1 LAQNLVLCYI
11 YAYYRV
17 FGGYMSFAKFS
28 SDFLVE
34 TFTLVDNLFIHE
46 YLPECDE
53 KQIKVYLYG
62 LYLCSNPP
70 ADNTTD
76 SLCNALNMSEKEIL
90 SAYAFF
96 EDLGLC
102 QIVSKD
108 PLEVKYLSLKRANQ
122 PPKKYKAEK
131 WNDFNVHLQQLFP
144 ERMLTP
150 NEYNEYYSF
159 IDSTKFEPE
168 AMLLVVQYCIN
179 LKGMSVR
186 YPYILTVARNWASE
200 GVRTAQDVE
209 KRLEEYDAQTDDMQ
223 KLLSALSRK
232 GGADLEEKQML
243 LKWTRS
249 WGYTLDAIIIAAKT
263 LKGSKTFQKL
273 DAKLD
278 EFYRMSIF
286 SAEEMEDYNKHLE
299 ELRTLTIDINKNLGV
314 FYESFE
320 HEIEVYVSPWTSK
333 GFEADALKK
342 IAHHCF
348 LSNVRTLEG
357 MNNVVGK
364 FYQKGL
370 LTSAS
375 IDAYIDEQIKKDER
389 IKKIIEATGRTRGVT
404 AQDREYYETWSA
416 VWLFDDSVILYAA
429 EQAANRTYPLPYVNQ
444 ILSAFKSEGVKTV
457 EDARKVALPS
467 TNQANKSHDY
477 DERTYSQEEL
487 RSVITSIDGLNVN
500 DDV

>member
-1 LAQNLVLCYI
+1 MTSARTVRQTPTQVVNPTPMTMPSIPVKV
-11 YAYYRV
+11 APT
-17 FGGYMSFAKFS
+17 MANPAK
-28 SDFLVE
+28 
-34 TFTLVDNLFIHE
+34 
-46 YLPECDE
+46 
-53 KQIKVYLYG
+53 
-62 LYLCSNPP
+62 
-70 ADNTTD
+70 DNTLD
-76 SLCNALNMSEKEIL
+76 ALCANLNMSEKEIL
-90 SAYAFF
+90 SAYSYF

-102 QIVSKD
+102 QIVSKE

-200 GVRTAQDVE
+200 GVRTTSDVE
-209 KRLEEYDAQTDDMQ
+209 EKLAEYDRQHDDMQ
-223 KLLSALSRK
+223 RVLSALSRK
-232 GGADLEEKQML
+232 GAAELEEKQML

-249 WGYTLDAIIIAAKT
+249 WGYEIDAVLTAAKT

-286 SAEEMEDYNKHLE
+286 SAEEMQDYNKHLE

-314 FYESFE
+314 FYESFD
-320 HEIEVYVSPWTSK
+320 HEIEVYISPWVAK
-333 GFEADALKK
+333 GFEEKALIK

-348 LSNVRTLEG
+348 VSGVRTLEG
-357 MNNVVGK
+357 MNAVVNK
-364 FYQKGL
+364 FYSMGL

-375 IDAYIDEQIKKDER
+375 IDDYVDAQLRQDENIKR
-389 IKKIIEATGRTRGVT
+389 IIEATGRTRNVT
-404 AQDREYYETWSA
+404 NQDREYYHTWSA

-429 EQAANRTYPLPYVNQ
+429 EQAAGRTYPLPYVNQ
-444 ILSAFKSEGVKTV
+444 LLSIFKAENVKTV
-457 EDARKVALPS
+457 EDAKKVPIPS
-467 TNQANKSHDY
+467 ASNTKQTRDY
-477 DERTYSQEEL
+477 DERTYSNEEL
-487 RSVITSIDGLNVN
+487 KSVITSIDGLNV
-500 DDV
+500 DDI